1 MSDTE
6 EIKSEFI
13 HVVSS
18 NLPANGIVSYNSGFS
33 ILNFNIGQQDRVLYP
48 STLRLNFKLKIM
60 KPDGTKADQ
69 TDMVGIEPCMGAHA
83 ILEQLTFTAK
93 QTNQTIEQIEHYN
106 RFLSSYFKS
115 FNDKQDFFTSK
126 SMSSLAGNSGGASSF
141 VLNSYDADAEQD
153 GSMDVSIPLISG
165 LMSSSNNL
173 PLSSQYGIGGLLIQL
188 NLANDSNVL
197 YDITG
202 GDDAVGFYYEMTDVH
217 ISAEV
222 GNPTKKQLSRFMK
235 YPKINYNSISSYNTT
250 LNSSYA
256 TINFNLG
263 LSRVLKA
270 FVNII
275 KSNKLNSYENGLS
288 TDGIPSTNV
297 DSSNLVKINKIEFLK
312 GGILSPLNYEIR
324 DNNDNQELQDSQIM
338 RNFINS
344 IDDYG
349 DPNSKNILNLISL
362 SRNQTRTTGV
372 GVENLP
378 GQAFGIGINYDKI
391 SNDGVDFSGVQFG
404 LNISSDFSIDEPQTV
419 YLFVQSRQQIM
430 YGPQGIKVNK

>member
-1 MSDTE
+1 MSDET
-6 EIKSEFI
+6 KSEFI

-18 NLPANGIVSYNSGFS
+18 NLPANGVVSYNSGFS

-48 STLRLNFKLKIM
+48 STLRLNFKFNIM
-60 KPDGTKADQ
+60 KPNGTKAELNDF
-69 TDMVGIEPCMGAHA
+69 VGLEPCMGVYS

-115 FNDKQDFFTSK
+115 FNDTQDFFTNR
-126 SMSSLAGNSGGASSF
+126 SMSSLAGNSGGAISNNLSS
-141 VLNSYDADAEQD
+141 YEADEDQD

-197 YDITG
+197 YDITNV
-202 GDDAVGFYYEMTDVH
+202 DNVNGFYYEMTDVH

-324 DNNDNQELQDSQIM
+324 DNNDNQELQDSQMI

-344 IDDYG
+344 IDNFD
-349 DPNSKNILNLISL
+349 DRNSKNVLDLISL
-362 SRNQTRTTGV
+362 SRNQTRTR